1 MNSSAPHATGARQFD
16 SQCASRERVSSRTSP
31 RVRQHRCSDAAK
43 VSCPSPASIRVAAV
57 RAAAVLSS
65 GAYKLLSRLPHPPIS
80 SHRLPRMRRHAR
92 AYCSAARPDRRGYT
106 SECPLRVASAR
117 RAGRCDRELSTSP
130 AAPKLSLAS
139 ADNTC
144 RLRDHRAGHRLHH
157 SPKPATV
164 SRGVFTLPA
173 ALQVPG
179 CAIYRPAQGSN

>member
-117 RAGRCDRELSTSP
+117 SAGRWDRELSPSH
-130 AAPKLSLAS
+130 AAGTLSLAS
-139 ADNTC
+139 AARIHC
-144 RLRDHRAGHRLHH
+144 LCKHRAGHRLHDR
-157 SPKPATV
+157 PKPSAV
-164 SRGVFTLPA
+164 R
-173 ALQVPG
+173 
-179 CAIYRPAQGSN
+179 